1 MRFGIVTVTALCAI
15 GAQVAAADGARA
27 MIREPTHIRAEALGA
42 ALQELAKERGF
53 QVVYVSEEVDQ
64 ERTRGASGE
73 LTVDEALTQILRGTG
88 LTFHHLADNGISI
101 LPIKADASPASSGE
115 QTGERT
121 PGDPPQRVAAAQDAS
136 PQAAAA
142 GINPPAAA
150 SGQGAGAPQS
160 MQSLNEIVVT
170 GAPTATGVKKL
181 DASFSITTATAEQIK
196 ELNPVSV
203 ADLLKIS
210 PGVYPESSGGQTGA
224 NIEVAGFPSDSGA
237 PFVTFEMNG
246 SPLFPVWEYFD
257 DAMVRLDDTI
267 NRVEILQGGTS
278 VLYGNGQPGA
288 ISNFILREG
297 SSTPTGD
304 VGVTYGSEGMERF
317 DGFYGF
323 PIGGRDSGWYG
334 SIGGFWRKSDGVRN
348 PQYPADEGGQ
358 LTATLS
364 HDLEHGSIMFYA
376 RDLKDKNQFVT
387 DTPIYNPAPG
397 QFSAYPGFNPLTGTF
412 GSYAD
417 QHMFLDTTP
426 CYTAG
431 CSPGGVEMN
440 MADGEGGDAHMLG
453 ANLDLDFAHGW
464 ALSDKLYWVGG
475 QMNINAFFST
485 GANPSTLSEFITGD
499 EQAFGLP
506 TNLTATATYTNGQP
520 ANMNENVTVQN
531 PEYITE
537 HITAVSNEIH
547 VSKKLFPGNTLTVGN
562 YTAVFSEHQAQY
574 DGLNMLMQAQNN
586 PLPIVVNVSNGTNTW
601 QLTDGQGLFWN
612 NQPQSWMA
620 FNEGW
625 HENKTAFFLA
635 DSWNVGRWLFDGGA
649 RIEHDSLGGWFQNTA
664 SGALDP
670 NPYHIYD
677 SQAEYLIDSFQN
689 PSYSKTEAS
698 WTLGANYELS
708 NHMSVYARAN
718 DGVFIPT
725 FDTIQPLPTA
735 PVEQI
740 HNLEAGYK
748 YQASWVY
755 LDVSIYR
762 RIFSGVPYQLTTN
775 TGEINLVYGSLTRG
789 LDTQATFAPFRN
801 FTVSING
808 DYMDGHYTD
817 YDACVPYVAQ
827 NGSNECTSI
836 DGMVLDRQPRLQFRV
851 TPAYTIPISTDSV
864 KLWAT
869 YEHIGN
875 RYSDQLEQQPLGSYY
890 DLAFGAIANI
900 GEHWMFTLRGTN
912 MTNQIG
918 ITEGNARLFGF
929 ASGGGVILAR
939 SIEGREVNFQAKY
952 QF

>member
-1 MRFGIVTVTALCAI
+1 MRFGIVMVTALFAI
-15 GAQVAAADGARA
+15 AQVAAADGARA
-27 MIREPTHIRAEALGA
+27 MIREPTHIQAEALGT

-53 QVVYVSEEVDQ
+53 QVVYVTEEVNR
-64 ERTRGASGE
+64 ETTRGATGD

-88 LTFHHLADNGISI
+88 LTFHHLADDGISI
-101 LPIKADASPASSGE
+101 LPIKSGTPPASPRA
-115 QTGERT
+115 QTSERAPAD
-121 PGDPPQRVAAAQDAS
+121 PGLQPTGAAQDAS
-136 PQAAAA
+136 PQAASAE
-142 GINPPAAA
+142 INPSAGPSGPGA
-150 SGQGAGAPQS
+150 SAPQTI
-160 MQSLNEIVVT
+160 QSLNEIVVT
-170 GAPTATGVKKL
+170 GAATATGVKKL
-181 DASFSITTATAEQIK
+181 DASFSITTATAEQIN

-267 NRVEILQGGTS
+267 DRVEILQGGTS

-297 SSTPTGD
+297 SSTPAGD

-334 SIGGFWRKSDGVRN
+334 SIGGFWRESDGVRN

-364 HDLEHGSIMFYA
+364 HDLDHGSLMFYA

-397 QFSAYPGFNPLTGTF
+397 QFSAYPAFNPLTGTF

-417 QHMFLDTTP
+417 QHMFLSTTP

-431 CSPGGVEMN
+431 CSPGGISMN

-453 ANLDLDFAHGW
+453 ANLDLNFAHDL
-464 ALSDKLYWVGG
+464 AVSDKLYFVGG

-485 GANPSTLSEFITGD
+485 GANPSTLSQFITGD

-506 TNLTATATYTNGQP
+506 TNLTATATYTNGQQ

-537 HITAVSNEIH
+537 HINAVSNEIH

-574 DGLNMLMQAQNN
+574 DGLNMLMQATTN
-586 PLPIVVNVSNGTNTW
+586 PNPIMVSVSNGTNTW

-625 HENKTAFFLA
+625 HETKTALFLA
-635 DSWNVGRWLFDGGA
+635 DSWNLGKWLFDGGA

-664 SGALDP
+664 SGPLDP
-670 NPYHIYD
+670 NPSHIYD

-689 PSYSKTEAS
+689 PSYAKTEAS
-698 WTLGANYELS
+698 WTVGANYEIS
-708 NHMSVYARAN
+708 NHMSLYGRAN

-789 LDTQATFAPFRN
+789 LDTQATFAPFKN
-801 FTVSING
+801 FTVNING

-817 YDACVPYVAQ
+817 YNACVPYVAQ

-836 DGMVLDRQPRLQFRV
+836 DGMVLDRQPRLQLRV
-851 TPAYTIPISTDSV
+851 TPAYIIPISSDSL

-890 DLAFGAIANI
+890 DLAIGAVASI
-900 GEHWMFTLRGTN
+900 GEHWVLTLRGTN

-939 SIEGREVNFQAKY
+939 SIEGREVNCQVKY

>member
-1 MRFGIVTVTALCAI
+1 MNSCKQTGGRLVATTISALLLASA
-15 GAQVAAADGARA
+15 AQA
-27 MIREPTHIRAEALGA
+27 
-42 ALQELAKERGF
+42 QN
-53 QVVYVSEEVDQ
+53 
-64 ERTRGASGE
+64 ASSQ
-73 LTVDEALTQILRGTG
+73 ASSPQGT
-88 LTFHHLADNGISI
+88 
-101 LPIKADASPASSGE
+101 PPAS
-115 QTGERT
+115 
-121 PGDPPQRVAAAQDAS
+121 
-136 PQAAAA
+136 
-142 GINPPAAA
+142 
-150 SGQGAGAPQS
+150 QGGPNAGAPPTVQTLD
-160 MQSLNEIVVT
+160 QVVVT
-170 GAPTATGVKKL
+170 GAPTASGVKKL

-267 NRVEILQGGTS
+267 DRVEILQGGTS

-304 VGVTYGSEGMERF
+304 IGVTYGSEGMERF

-323 PIGGRDSGWYG
+323 PVGGRDSGWYG
-334 SIGGFWRKSDGVRN
+334 SIGGFWRKSDGVRD

-364 HDLEHGSIMFYA
+364 HDLNNGSLMFYA

-397 QFSAYPGFNPLTGTF
+397 QFSPYPGFNPLTGTF

-417 QHMFLDTTP
+417 QHMFLATTP

-431 CSPGGVEMN
+431 CSPGGVWMN
-440 MADGEGGDAHMLG
+440 MADGEGGNAHILG
-453 ANLDLDFAHGW
+453 ADLNLDFAHGLS
-464 ALSDKLYWVGG
+464 LSDKLVFVGG

-485 GANPSTLSEFITGD
+485 GANPSTLAAFIAGD

-506 TNLTATATYTNGQP
+506 ANLTATATYTNGQP
-520 ANMNENVTVQN
+520 ADMNENVTVQN
-531 PEYITE
+531 PEYITQ
-537 HITAVSNEIH
+537 HINSLSNEIRL
-547 VSKKLFPGNTLTVGN
+547 SKHLFDGNTLTVGN
-562 YTAVFSEHQAQY
+562 YSAVFSDHQAQY
-574 DGLNMLMQAQNN
+574 DGLNMLMQAKTN
-586 PLPIVVNVSNGTNTW
+586 PNPIVVSVSNGTHTW

-620 FNEGW
+620 FNEHW
-625 HENKTAFFLA
+625 HEAKTAFFLA
-635 DSWNVGRWLFDGGA
+635 DTWSLGKWLFDGGA

-664 SGALDP
+664 SGPLDP
-670 NPYHIYD
+670 NPYHVYN
-677 SQAEYLIDSFQN
+677 SQAEFLTNSFQN
-689 PSYSKTEAS
+689 PTYSKSEPS
-698 WTLGANYELS
+698 WTLGVNYEITH
-708 NHMSVYARAN
+708 HMSVYGRIN

-735 PVEQI
+735 PVEHI
-740 HNLEAGYK
+740 RNLEAGFK
-748 YQASWVY
+748 YQASWVF
-755 LDVSIYR
+755 LDLSVYR
-762 RIFSGVPYQLTTN
+762 RIFSGVPYSITTN
-775 TGEINLVYGSLTRG
+775 SGQINLVYGSLTKG
-789 LDTQATFAPFRN
+789 LNMQATFAPFDN
-801 FTVSING
+801 FTVSLNG
-808 DYMDGHYTD
+808 DYMDGHYRD
-817 YDACVPYVAQ
+817 YDTCVPYTAQ
-827 NGSNECTSI
+827 DGTNQCSSI

-851 TPAYTIPISTDSV
+851 TPAYTIPFSSDDSL
-864 KLWAT
+864 KLWVT
-869 YEHIGN
+869 YEHMGN
-875 RYSDQLEQQPLGSYY
+875 RYGDQLEQQPLGSYY
-890 DLAFGAIANI
+890 DLAIGAIASI
-900 GEHWMFTLRGTN
+900 GEHWTLTLRGTN

-939 SIEGREVNFQAKY
+939 SIEGREVNVQVKY
-952 QF
+952 RF

>member
-1 MRFGIVTVTALCAI
+1 MRFGIVTVTALFAI
-15 GAQVAAADGARA
+15 AQVAAADGARA
-27 MIREPTHIRAEALGA
+27 MVKEPTHIRAEALGT
-42 ALQELAKERGF
+42 ALQELAKQRGF
-53 QVVYVSEEVDQ
+53 QVVYVSEEVDR
-64 ERTRGASGE
+64 ERTPGASGE

-101 LPIKADASPASSGE
+101 LPIKAGTSPASSRV
-115 QTGERT
+115 QTSERA
-121 PGDPPQRVAAAQDAS
+121 PGDPGTQPVATAQDAA
-136 PQAAAA
+136 PQAASAE
-142 GINPPAAA
+142 ISPPADS
-150 SGQGAGAPQS
+150 SGQGAGAPQT
-160 MQSLNEIVVT
+160 MQSLNEVVVT
-170 GAPTATGVKKL
+170 GAATATGVKKL

-267 NRVEILQGGTS
+267 DRVEILQGGTS

-297 SSTPTGD
+297 SSTPAGD

-334 SIGGFWRKSDGVRN
+334 SIGGFWRESDGVRD

-464 ALSDKLYWVGG
+464 AISDKLYFVGG

-485 GANPSTLSEFITGD
+485 GANPSTLSQFITGD

-537 HITAVSNEIH
+537 HISAVSNEIH

-586 PLPIVVNVSNGTNTW
+586 PYPIVVNVSNGTNTW

-625 HENKTAFFLA
+625 HETKTAFFLA

-689 PSYSKTEAS
+689 PSYSKSEAS

-708 NHMSVYARAN
+708 NHMSVYGRAN

-755 LDVSIYR
+755 LDISIYR

-789 LDTQATFAPFRN
+789 LDTQATFAPFKN

-851 TPAYTIPISTDSV
+851 TPAYTIPISSDSL

-869 YEHIGN
+869 YEHVGN

-890 DLAFGAIANI
+890 DLAIGAIANI
-900 GEHWMFTLRGTN
+900 GEHWMLTLRGTN

-939 SIEGREVNFQAKY
+939 SIEGREVNFQIKY